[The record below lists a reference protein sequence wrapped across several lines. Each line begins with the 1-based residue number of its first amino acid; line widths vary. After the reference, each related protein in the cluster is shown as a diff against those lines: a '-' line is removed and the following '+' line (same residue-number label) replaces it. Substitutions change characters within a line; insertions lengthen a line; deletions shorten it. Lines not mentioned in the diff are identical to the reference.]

1 MNREQED
8 SSEAPLIVRDAAR
21 FFGTSVQLLTP
32 EEVSQATGLSVETL
46 AQWRSRKRHLPYL
59 KIGRRIRYD
68 LKDVEA
74 YLKRCR
80 VSVFEQRRQK

>member
-8 SSEAPLIVRDAAR
+8 TSEAPLTVRDAAR
-21 FFGTSVQLLTP
+21 FLGTSVQLLTP

>member
-1 MNREQED
+1 MNRDREE
-8 SSEAPLIVRDAAR
+8 SSQAPRTVSGAA
-21 FFGTSVQLLTP
+21 GLLGASVQLLTP
-32 EEVSQATGLSVETL
+32 EEVSLATGLSVETL

-68 LKDVEA
+68 LGDVEA

-80 VSVFEQRRQK
+80 VSVFEPRRQK